1 MMNTIKKILKRF
13 TSDKFSFNDYLVISS
28 SFRNEDNNDEFRKN
42 LEEEWEKTDMSA
54 NSKKN
59 LDSVLDRLHHNINLR
74 EINEVTQL
82 QRLIGLFARVA
93 AVLLIPALVT
103 ILLLSYK
110 LTKEG
115 VNKESWAEI
124 HSPVGSTMK
133 FLLSDGTLVWLNSGS
148 TLKYSSNFSSHR
160 TVEATGEL
168 WFDVAKIKNSDFRV
182 VTPYID
188 VKVTGT
194 RFNIIAYEKEP
205 SAEVIL
211 EEGKV
216 VVVGKDNNFK
226 KELQPNQ
233 QLTFDKETKEI
244 QLSDID
250 SKLYT
255 SWKDGY
261 MVFKNEPMWLIAK
274 RLERKYNT
282 EIILHGDSL
291 KNSVFRATFHDES
304 LEEICRMLAS
314 VGPVKFRIHPRD
326 KLQDDTFSKS
336 RVEMWLK

>member
-1 MMNTIKKILKRF
+1 MMNTLKERIKRF
-13 TSDKFSFNDYLVISS
+13 VSDKFSFNDYLIISS
-28 SFRNEDNNDEFRKN
+28 SFRNQDNNDEFRKD
-42 LEEEWEKTDMSA
+42 LEQEWEETDMLKY
-54 NSKKN
+54 NKKN

-74 EINEVTQL
+74 KINEVTQL
-82 QRLIGLFARVA
+82 QKFIGIFSKVA
-93 AVLLIPALVT
+93 AVLMIPALLT

-110 LTKEG
+110 VTKKG

-133 FLLSDGTLVWLNSGS
+133 FQLSDGTVVWLNSGS
-148 TLKYSSNFSSHR
+148 TLKYPSIFTRHR
-160 TVEATGEL
+160 TVKVTGEL

-216 VVVGKDNNFK
+216 VVLGKDNNFK

-233 QLTFDKETKEI
+233 QLTFNKETKEI
-244 QLSDID
+244 RLSDID

-274 RLERKYNT
+274 RFERRYNT

-314 VGPVKFRIHPRD
+314 VGPVKYRIHPRD

-336 RVEMWLK
+336 RIEMWLK